1 MDFIEIDNIQ
11 YEISNKKAL
20 DNANELELDIVEP
33 SIICHGNTSTEKVK
47 IIGDYSKEELLNI
60 YRKVV
65 KLYVNR

>member
-1 MDFIEIDNIQ
+1 MDFIEIDNTQ

-47 IIGDYSKEELLNI
+47 IIGEYSKEELISL

-65 KLYVNR
+65 KEHVNR